1 MKIPEGIY
9 RLEEPGMAAF
19 LFSGRRE
26 VMADACLQGMMGCVY
41 GRKES
46 RAENGDPG
54 KQE

>member
-41 GRKES
+41 GHRRRHGFGS
-46 RAENGDPG
+46 SGPG
-54 KQE
+54 

>member
-26 VMADACLQGMMGCVY
+26 VMADALSPGNDGMRLWDRRRHGF
-41 GRKES
+41 GS
-46 RAENGDPG
+46 SGPG
-54 KQE
+54 